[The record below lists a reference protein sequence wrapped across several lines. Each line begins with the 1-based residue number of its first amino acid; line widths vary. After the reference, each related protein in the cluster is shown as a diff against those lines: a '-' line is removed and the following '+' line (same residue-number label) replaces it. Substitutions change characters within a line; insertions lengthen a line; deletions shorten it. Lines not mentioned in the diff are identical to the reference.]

1 LRAKFVADEDG
12 RYAIHTIQPA
22 PYQIPTEGACGQLID
37 AAGWHAWRPA
47 HLHLKLSALGYE
59 LLTTQL
65 YFPGDPHNADDIADA
80 VKPELLLD
88 TRPSDEGGLE
98 VTYDFIL
105 DPVAA

>member
-1 LRAKFVADEDG
+1 
-12 RYAIHTIQPA
+12 
-22 PYQIPTEGACGQLID
+22 LIE

-47 HLHLKLSALGYE
+47 HLHLKLSAPGYE

-88 TRPSDEGGLE
+88 TRPSDQGGLE